1 MSFMR
6 SFVFGAIVCC
16 AVVFAMGSF
25 IEPVSGDL
33 TRLGA
38 VAERSWGWNAP
49 QTKPAVR
56 SRLATY
62 QTTILVIGDS
72 FSDPN
77 IWQTVLENELG
88 RFTQSYSWNA
98 VPNFGCLKEK
108 LHKISQQ
115 APQVT
120 DLILEVVER
129 DFVSRFTGVDSPAAC
144 AAFEVASPSARAAAP
159 ISTDHRPTF
168 ALKIQDPIYVLKAI
182 TGEMRDYVRLTSSG
196 DAVVAPLLTDR
207 VFSNRRSRW
216 LLYYAGDLNKN
227 SWQAN
232 QVTAAVNNL
241 KGLSDEASSLGLR
254 LTIVVIPDKSS
265 VYADYV
271 DGPAL
276 PIIQYPLWELLTH
289 AGLSS
294 VNVRDLYR
302 NALPSQLD
310 LYLPNDTHLG
320 FNGHYLLAKAIA
332 GKFQQQTS
340 GHKTSE

>member
-6 SFVFGAIVCC
+6 SFVLGVVVCC
-16 AVVFAMGSF
+16 AVVFALGSF
-25 IEPVSGDL
+25 IEPISGDL
-33 TRLGA
+33 TRLGD

-49 QTKPAVR
+49 QSKPAVR
-56 SRLATY
+56 SRLATD
-62 QTTILVIGDS
+62 QTSILVIGDS

-88 RFTQSYSWNA
+88 RFTQSYSWSA
-98 VPNFGCLKEK
+98 VHNFGCLKEK
-108 LHKISQQ
+108 LHKIRQQ

-120 DLILEVVER
+120 DLILELVER

-144 AAFEVASPSARAAAP
+144 AAFEVAAPSARAAVP
-159 ISTDHRPTF
+159 VSTDHRPIF
-168 ALKIQDPIYVLKAI
+168 ALKIQDPIYVLKSI
-182 TGEMRDYVRLTSSG
+182 FGEMRGYRGLTSSG
-196 DAVVAPLLTDR
+196 DAVIAPLLTDR

-227 SWQAN
+227 NWQAN
-232 QVTAAVNNL
+232 HVAAAIKNL
-241 KGLSDEASSLGLR
+241 KGLSDEASTLGLR
-254 LTIVVIPDKSS
+254 LTVVVIPDKSS
-265 VYADYV
+265 VYAEYV

-276 PIIQYPLWELLTH
+276 PIIQYPLWELLAH
-289 AGLSS
+289 SELAS

-320 FNGHYLLAKAIA
+320 FNGYNLLGKAIA
-332 GKFQQQTS
+332 GKFKQ
-340 GHKTSE
+340 

>member
-1 MSFMR
+1 MR
-6 SFVFGAIVCC
+6 SFVLGAVVCC
-16 AVVFAMGSF
+16 AVVFALGSF

-56 SRLATY
+56 SRLATD
-62 QTTILVIGDS
+62 QTSILVIGDS

-77 IWQTVLENELG
+77 IWQTVLENELS

-98 VPNFGCLKEK
+98 VPNVGCLKEK

-159 ISTDHRPTF
+159 VSTDHRPTF

-182 TGEMRDYVRLTSSG
+182 FGEMRDYVRLTSSG
-196 DAVVAPLLTDR
+196 DAVIAPLLTDR

-232 QVTAAVNNL
+232 QVAAAVNHL

-254 LTIVVIPDKSS
+254 LTVVVIPDKSS

-271 DGPAL
+271 DGSAL
-276 PIIQYPLWELLTH
+276 PTIQYPLWELLTH

-294 VNVRDLYR
+294 INVRDLYR

-320 FNGHYLLAKAIA
+320 FNGYNLLAKAIA
-332 GKFQQQTS
+332 GQFQQQTS